1 MIQIDNLKKLF
12 QFSNIASK
20 IIEPMLVLSFF
31 IAIYGRFDSSGT
43 KALLKFL
50 HIDPQHTLPV
60 PIETLAKFDD
70 CFTVYI
76 VIFFLASIIFHRKIQ
91 LCSLMTNLWG
101 NLQMITLIFCF
112 LWSPFFNLGSDLS
125 KPSVIFFVFIII
137 YVSAKSFFDHE

>member
-31 IAIYGRFDSSGT
+31 VAIYGRFDSPGT

-50 HIDPQHTLPV
+50 HLDPQHTLTV

-76 VIFFLASIIFHRKIQ
+76 VILFLASMIFHRKIQ

-125 KPSVIFFVFIII
+125 KPSVIFFVFIIV

>member
-31 IAIYGRFDSSGT
+31 VAIYGRFDSSGT
-43 KALLKFL
+43 KALLKFFHL
-50 HIDPQHTLPV
+50 DPQHTLPV

-70 CFTVYI
+70 YFTVYI
-76 VIFFLASIIFHRKIQ
+76 VILFLVSMIFHKKIQ

-112 LWSPFFNLGSDLS
+112 LWSPFFNLGSLS
-125 KPSVIFFVFIII
+125 KPSVIFFVFIIV